1 MEQALETI
9 HQKNK
14 YPATLTWFK
23 KGLATGLE

>member
-23 KGLATGLE
+23 KVWQQD